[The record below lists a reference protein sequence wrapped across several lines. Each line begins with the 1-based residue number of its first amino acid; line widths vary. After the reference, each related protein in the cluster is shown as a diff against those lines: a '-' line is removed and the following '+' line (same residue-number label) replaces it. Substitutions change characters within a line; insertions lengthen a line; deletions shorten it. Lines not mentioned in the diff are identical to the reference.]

1 MNEDSARPASITAES
16 KSGVLVFNLGTPE
29 APNRRSVARY
39 LREFLSDSRVVDLP
53 RWLWLPLLYLVIV
66 PLRAGR
72 SAAAYAKVWR
82 IEGSPLLYF
91 SRKLVEGLQS
101 GTDPSCT
108 FALGM
113 RYGHPSIREAL
124 ETLQKHG
131 AGTLTVL
138 PLYPQFSYTTTE
150 SGYDAVNDA
159 LAAMDWNP
167 RQQRIQDYR
176 THPSWVSA
184 VAESI
189 RAFRASHGSA
199 ERLLFSMHGIPQRYV
214 KAGDPYQRQCEES
227 VGAVVQA
234 LGLEEGEWMLVY
246 QSRLGREPWLQPY
259 TDKTL
264 ESLGNEGVRHVQVVC
279 PGFAVDCLETLEEI
293 AMQNREL
300 FEAAGGEKLEYI
312 PALNDSDAHVQALL
326 EIISQD

>member
-1 MNEDSARPASITAES
+1 MAGES
-16 KSGVLVFNLGTPE
+16 RKGVLAFNLGTPE
-29 APNRRSVARY
+29 APDRRSVARF

-53 RWLWLPLLYLVIV
+53 RWLWLPLLHLVIA

-82 IEGSPLLYF
+82 DEGSPLLHF
-91 SRKLVEGLQS
+91 SRQLVKGMQTKADAGCEL
-101 GTDPSCT
+101 
-108 FALGM
+108 ALGM

-124 ETLQKHG
+124 EELRNRG
-131 AGTLTVL
+131 ARALTVL
-138 PLYPQFSYTTTE
+138 PLYPQYSYTTTA
-150 SGYDAVNDA
+150 SGYDAVDEA

-167 RQQRIQDYR
+167 PQERIQDYR
-176 THPSWVSA
+176 AHPSWVSA
-184 VAESI
+184 VAGSI
-189 RAFRASHGSA
+189 RAFQGSHGSA

-214 KAGDPYQRQCEES
+214 EAGDPYQDQCEES
-227 VGAVVQA
+227 VEAVVKA
-234 LGLEEGEWMLVY
+234 LGLEDGQWMLVY

-259 TDKTL
+259 TDQTIEAL
-264 ESLGNEGVRHVQVVC
+264 AREGVRHVQVVC

-293 AMQNREL
+293 AMENRER

-326 EIISQD
+326 EIIGED